1 MPIVTKGQLKLI
13 HSMISP
19 RRVTLVGLDVGTSN
33 VGVAL
38 SDPSLKL
45 ALPQT
50 TLRRK
55 ECPFLSMSITH
66 RHCSAQQQPSVSIS
80 ASKQQFWDGMIRCGD
95 DR

>member
-19 RRVTLVGLDVGTSN
+19 RRVTLVGLDVGTTN

-38 SDPSLKL
+38 SDPSLKI

-55 ECPFLSMSITH
+55 ECMLPSGIIIR
-66 RHCSAQQQPSVSIS
+66 RHSSAQRQPSIQTTVSE
-80 ASKQQFWDGMIRCGD
+80 QQFWNGIIRWGD
-95 DR
+95 E

>member
-55 ECPFLSMSITH
+55 ECIAPPNNNPLYQFLRRNNS
-66 RHCSAQQQPSVSIS
+66 
-80 ASKQQFWDGMIRCGD
+80 FGMV
-95 DR
+95 